1 MLYRTVLAV
10 VIVLCLHSGAS
21 ASDVQFRVTVSAA
34 MPGRAG
40 EGPLS
45 GRLLISVIRPGA
57 TLAPDEDPSNG
68 PFWGDPQPL
77 FAADATG
84 LTPDHPALVGKGCDH
99 SMEGIDQL
107 APGEYR
113 AGARLICARQSS
125 NWRNDA
131 GNLISGTVRFTV
143 APDRPTVVDIALAS
157 QTAGRAWPAGP
168 RAHGAELFEVRSDLL
183 SKFLGREVMLRAGV
197 VKPTNFD
204 PKRRY
209 AAVYEVP
216 GFGGDHFDAIGVA
229 EGRSRRGNDGG
240 EAAQSSLDAS
250 TFWIVLDPESPNG
263 HTLLADSANNG
274 PCGRAL
280 VEELIPALENK
291 YPLAAKPEAR
301 LLRGHS
307 SGGWSTLWLAL
318 NYPGTF
324 GATWSTSPDPVDFRA
339 LETIDIYSQHNAYYV
354 GGNRTDADTDRWS
367 LLDKVPGALVC
378 SNVPDA
384 PDLTASFRREGRAE
398 MTVKTEAQ
406 GEDIL
411 GPDNTSGQQWDSWMA
426 VWGPRNERGHPAAL
440 FDPATGKIDRAI
452 AEQYR
457 KYDIADLLRK
467 HPERYGPIFQHN
479 VRIVVGGADSFFL
492 NEAVALLKHDV
503 DALPPLPPLLPLL
516 PPPSPSLPQANH
528 VAAKGYIK
536 IVPGL
541 DHGTIFNSAEV
552 REFPAEMLAYLK
564 ENGLAVEPV
573 PAKSPANPA
582 PASREPP
589 R

>member
-1 MLYRTVLAV
+1 MLHRTVLAV
-10 VIVLCLHSGAS
+10 AIVLCLHAS
-21 ASDVQFRVTVSAA
+21 AMASDVQFRVTASAA
-34 MPGRAG
+34 MPGLAAA
-40 EGPLS
+40 GPLS

-57 TLAPDEDPSNG
+57 KVAPDEDPNNG

-77 FAADATG
+77 FAVDAAG
-84 LTPDHPALVGKGCDH
+84 LSPDHPALVGAGCDH
-99 SMEGIDQL
+99 SMEAIDRL

-113 AGARLICARQSS
+113 AAARLIRARQSS

-131 GNLISGTVRFTV
+131 GNLTSGTVRFTV
-143 APDRPTVVDIALAS
+143 APDRRTVVDIALAS
-157 QTAGRAWPAGP
+157 QTAGRAWPTGA
-168 RAHGAELFEVRSDLL
+168 RTHGAEFFEVRSALL

-197 VKPTNFD
+197 VKPTDFD
-204 PKRRY
+204 PKRQY

-229 EGRSRRGNDGG
+229 EGRSRRAKGDR
-240 EAAQSSLDAS
+240 ADTQSSLDAS

-263 HTLLADSANNG
+263 HTLFADSANNG

-280 VEELIPALENK
+280 VEELIPALEKK
-291 YPLAAKPEAR
+291 YPLVAKPEAR

-318 NYPGTF
+318 NYPHTF
-324 GATWSTSPDPVDFRA
+324 GATWSTSPDPVDFRS
-339 LETIDIYSQHNAYYV
+339 LETIDIYSQHNAYWV
-354 GGNRTDADTDRWS
+354 GGNRIDADTDRWS
-367 LLDKVPGALVC
+367 LLDKIPGALKR
-378 SNVPDA
+378 SNTPDA
-384 PDLTASFRREGRAE
+384 ADLIASFRREGQAG
-398 MTVKTEAQ
+398 MTVKEEAQ
-406 GEDIL
+406 AEDIL

-426 VWGPRNERGHPAAL
+426 AWGPRSARGHPAAL
-440 FDPATGKIDRAI
+440 FDPTSGEIDHAV

-457 KYDIADLLRK
+457 KYDITDLLRK
-467 HPERYGPIFQHN
+467 HPERYGPIFRQN

-492 NEAVALLKHDV
+492 NEAVALLQHDV
-503 DALPPLPPLLPLL
+503 DALPPLPPL
-516 PPPSPSLPQANH
+516 PPSPSPSLPQANH
-528 VAAKGYIK
+528 AAAKGYIK

-564 ENGLAVEPV
+564 ENRLAVEPV